1 MAIRR
6 FTHYLI
12 WLGVVLLQLIMTQF
26 VTFLFSM
33 LFPGGEDFPLNY
45 PVLFVA
51 GLGISFSA
59 GIFLPGWL
67 AFKRGWLSGQPK
79 NKERL
84 VATLVGAYLPLLIGL
99 ILLHRLEPGSPFFLI
114 SMLGGIFGFY
124 IPSWIKR

>member
-1 MAIRR
+1 LATRR
-6 FTHYLI
+6 FTHYFI
-12 WLGVVLLQLIMTQF
+12 WLGVVLLQLIMTQV
-26 VTFLFSM
+26 VTYLFSI
-33 LFPGGEDFPLNY
+33 LFPGGEAFPLNY

-51 GLGISFSA
+51 ILGISFSA

-67 AFKRGWLSGQPK
+67 AFRRGWLNGQPK

-114 SMLGGIFGFY
+114 SILAGILGFY
-124 IPSWIKR
+124 LPSWIKQ